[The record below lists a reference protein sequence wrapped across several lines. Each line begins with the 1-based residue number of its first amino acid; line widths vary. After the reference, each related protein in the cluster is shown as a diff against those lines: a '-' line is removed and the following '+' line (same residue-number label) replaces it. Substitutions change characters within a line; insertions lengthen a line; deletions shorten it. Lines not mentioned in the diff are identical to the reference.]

1 MEQMIGVEVEGAVL
15 AAGYSACRSLHAP
28 ALVFLHAGVSDARLW
43 QAQVDAYAPAHAVLR
58 HDRRGFGQS
67 LTVAATP
74 HSAVADLCAVMDAV
88 GLARAVLVGGSQGG
102 RVAIDAALQRPER
115 VAALVLVAPAVGGAP
130 AGVPT
135 GRAAVLEQ
143 AMEAAEAAG
152 DLERLNELEAQFW
165 LDGPE
170 APPGRVA
177 GAARAL
183 FLDMN
188 GIALRAPDPGPSLDG
203 DSAWSRLE
211 TLRLPTQVIW
221 GDLDVAHLQAR
232 CERLLQRIPSAQRV
246 VLPGSAHLP
255 ALDAPRAFND
265 ALGGFLAG
273 L

>member
-1 MEQMIGVEVEGAVL
+1 MEQTIGVEVEGAVL
-15 AAGYSACRSLHAP
+15 AAGYTAGTNPCAP
-28 ALVFLHAGVSDARLW
+28 ALVFLHAGVSDARSW
-43 QAQVDAYAPAHAVLR
+43 QAQVEAFAPAHAVLR
-58 HDRRGFGQS
+58 HDRRGFGQT
-67 LTVAATP
+67 LTVSATP
-74 HSAVADLCAVMDAV
+74 HSAVADLWAVMDAV

-102 RVAIDAALQRPER
+102 RVAIDAALQRPDR
-115 VAALVLVAPAVGGAP
+115 VTALVLVAPAVGGAP
-130 AGVPT
+130 AGALT
-135 GRAAVLEQ
+135 GCAALLEQ

-152 DLERLNELEAQFW
+152 DLQRLNELEAQFW

-188 GIALRAPDPGPSLDG
+188 GIALRAPDPGASLDG

-211 TLRLPTQVIW
+211 SLRLPTLLIW
-221 GDLDVAHLQAR
+221 GGLDVAHLQLR
-232 CERLLQRIPSAQRV
+232 CEQLLRRIPGARRV

-255 ALDAPRAFND
+255 ALDAPQAFNQ
-265 ALGGFLAG
+265 ALDGFLDG